1 MLLSMPEGKPKVAP
15 IKPFNWDEVL
25 EDAKKKL
32 ASVEDNAARLAEWR
46 EFVDA
51 RPKTEAEA
59 SQCSTLPKWDFAC
72 RPAHR
77 GPTGADDIARQRA
90 LASAVVTR
98 QPETIR
104 SSVGDGA
111 AGAAAAKQR
120 RLADEGSEAVL
131 SELQPGSFAMVSA
144 KYDDDAADDGGCRIP
159 RLLVQLSDAFPD
171 GLDTR
176 RHDAKLTVRWWEP
189 KPPNGKYTKEWRKWM
204 NGRAQHVSEITR
216 DMITVVNVG
225 FTRQQP
231 LVGGFR
237 KFGAETKRRLQADPG
252 AKYAEFS

>member
-32 ASVEDNAARLAEWR
+32 ASVDDTAARLAEWR

-51 RPKTEAEA
+51 RPKTDAEA
-59 SQCSTLPKWDFAC
+59 AQCSTLPKWDFAC

-77 GPTGADDIARQRA
+77 GPTGAQDIARARA
-90 LASAVVTR
+90 LASAIVVE
-98 QPETIR
+98 QPQTIR

-111 AGAAAAKQR
+111 EGAAAAKAR
-120 RLADEGSEAVL
+120 RMADEGSEAVL
-131 SELQPGSFAMVSA
+131 AELQPGSFAMVSA
-144 KYDDDAADDGGCRIP
+144 QYDDDAADAGGCRIP
-159 RLLVQLSDAFPD
+159 RLLVQLPDAFPD

-176 RHDAKLTVRWWEP
+176 RRDAKLSVRWWEP

-204 NGRAQHVSEITR
+204 DGRRQYVSEITR
-216 DMITVVNVG
+216 DMITLVNVG
-225 FTRQQP
+225 FTRQAP
-231 LVGGFR
+231 LSGGFR
-237 KFGAETKRRLQADPG
+237 KFGADTKRRLEADAG
-252 AKYAEFS
+252 AKYLLFS